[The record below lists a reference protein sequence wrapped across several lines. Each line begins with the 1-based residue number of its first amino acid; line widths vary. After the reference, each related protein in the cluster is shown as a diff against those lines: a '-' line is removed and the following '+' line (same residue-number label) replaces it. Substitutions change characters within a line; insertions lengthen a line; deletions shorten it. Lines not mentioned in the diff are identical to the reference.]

1 MNDIYRDITKKMIAK
16 INESSQNTGVFAIT
30 KNTPQFGDVRQTQED
45 NLKKTI
51 EQGVNLDDK
60 SLVYHPNTQELIFK
74 GTIPSLNTDFMF
86 VYNDRNG
93 EGCYITNK
101 NLRLTDENLRTIGKL
116 KAAYD
121 NWNSSIV
128 NDDSI
133 MERLSKLGS
142 ED

>member
-1 MNDIYRDITKKMIAK
+1 MDSYREIAKKMIAV
-16 INESSQNTGVFAIT
+16 INESSQNNGEFAIT

-51 EQGVNLDDK
+51 GQGVNLDEK

-74 GTIPSLNTDFMF
+74 GHIPALNTDFMF

-93 EGCYITNK
+93 QGCYITSK
-101 NLRLTDENLRTIGKL
+101 NLSLTDENLRNIGKL

-121 NWNSSIV
+121 NWKDSIV

-133 MERLSKLGS
+133 MDRLGKLGK